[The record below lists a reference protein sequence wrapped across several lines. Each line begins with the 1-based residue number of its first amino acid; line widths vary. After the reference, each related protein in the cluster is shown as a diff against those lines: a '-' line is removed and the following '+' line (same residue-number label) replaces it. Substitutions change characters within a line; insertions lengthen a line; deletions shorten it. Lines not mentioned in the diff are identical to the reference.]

1 MGTGAGIVTEGMCVP
16 AMSVNCM
23 RNCVTTTP
31 DAPPEFTTTP
41 KGMLNGATVGQNAL
55 PTGCATML
63 SDSALIDMFAD
74 DEGDD
79 PAVPNV
85 VGVVG
90 RFESLHDAK
99 SAAINESASVR

>member
-1 MGTGAGIVTEGMCVP
+1 
-16 AMSVNCM
+16 
-23 RNCVTTTP
+23 
-31 DAPPEFTTTP
+31 
-41 KGMLNGATVGQNAL
+41 
-55 PTGCATML
+55 ML

-90 RFESLHDAK
+90 RFESLHDAAK
-99 SAAINESASVR
+99 SAANESASVR